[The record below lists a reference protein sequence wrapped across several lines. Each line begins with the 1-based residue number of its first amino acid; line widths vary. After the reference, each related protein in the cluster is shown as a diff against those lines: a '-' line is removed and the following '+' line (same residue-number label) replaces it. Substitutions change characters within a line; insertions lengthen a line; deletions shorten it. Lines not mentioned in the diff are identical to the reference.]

1 MKQWKT
7 KNPDMYFNASRELIE
22 LARILRNNAT
32 PAEKKLWL
40 ELREMRSVGVRFR
53 RQHPVWRYI
62 ADFYCVDLKLLIEVD
77 GPIHDD
83 KSSQDKDANRTAELE
98 RMGITVIRFTN
109 DEVQKDLSVVLE
121 KVHLAISKTPPPLQG
136 EGVGG

>member
-1 MKQWKT
+1 
-7 KNPDMYFNASRELIE
+7 
-22 LARILRNNAT
+22 
-32 PAEKKLWL
+32 
-40 ELREMRSVGVRFR
+40 MRSVGVRFR